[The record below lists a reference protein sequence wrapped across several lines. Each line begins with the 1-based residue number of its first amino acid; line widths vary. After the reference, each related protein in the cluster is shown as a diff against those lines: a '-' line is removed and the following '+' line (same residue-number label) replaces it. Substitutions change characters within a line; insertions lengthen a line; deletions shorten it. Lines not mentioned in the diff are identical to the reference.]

1 MRKTANNI
9 TTFYKGIS
17 RDLKTIFLRSS
28 IANFAFNL
36 NPYNSIYIVALGAT
50 GTQLGLLTSLSLA
63 ITAISSIATGWLSDR
78 LNRKTMF
85 LIGAFIGILVP
96 LTYYTANNLLWLI
109 PAFIFAG
116 FADGVIA
123 PPWTAMYANS
133 VRNEHRGA
141 IYGIANIF
149 ILTPTLFAAL
159 IGGQIVNRG
168 GGLTIE
174 GIRPIYL
181 LQLVLLVA
189 AWLTVYWRL
198 SERIPTQF
206 ERKLSINT
214 MIKDYK
220 TVLKRKGVKAWVGM
234 KSLGSISIGL
244 AGPFWILFAATV
256 YGASAITISLM
267 VTARSLVNILT
278 SPLSGRLTDSI
289 GRKWVIIYGRIVMYI
304 ATIIFLVLGKQDI
317 YLIIAWVL
325 MGLSDSTGVAWQ
337 AQEAELVNHTQRA
350 RMTALSVSAF
360 NLLAVPAS
368 ILGGWLWDSINPLA
382 PFIVMAVVDGCIRM
396 PIVYKYVPDSKSL
409 DIEAEPDDASF

>member
-1 MRKTANNI
+1 MSNTIKEISR
-9 TTFYKGIS
+9 FYQGVS
-17 RDLKTIFLRSS
+17 RDLKVIFLRSS
-28 IANFAFNL
+28 IANFVVNL
-36 NPYNSIYIVALGAT
+36 NPYNSIFIVALGAT

-63 ITAISSIATGWLSDR
+63 LTAISSIATGWLSDR
-78 LNRKTMF
+78 INRKTMF
-85 LIGAFIGILVP
+85 LIGAFVGVLVP
-96 LTYYTANNLLWLI
+96 LTYYMVDNLLWLI

-116 FADGVIA
+116 FADGVIS

-159 IGGQIVNRG
+159 IGGRIVDHY
-168 GGLTIE
+168 GGLTAE

-181 LQLVLLVA
+181 AQLILLIA
-189 AWLTVYWRL
+189 AWLSVYWKL
-198 SERIPTQF
+198 GNRIPGQF
-206 ERKLSINT
+206 ERKLSIKT

-220 TVLKRKGVKAWVGM
+220 VVLSRKGVSAWVGM

-244 AGPFWILFAATV
+244 AGPFWMLFAAT
-256 YGASAITISLM
+256 YHGASALTISYM

-278 SPLSGRLTDSI
+278 SPLSGKLTDNI
-289 GRKWVIIYGRIVMYI
+289 GRKWMIIFGRIVMYI
-304 ATIIFLVLGKQDI
+304 ATIFFLVLGRSEI
-317 YLIIAWVL
+317 FLIFAWVL
-325 MGLSDSTGVAWQ
+325 MGFSDSTGVAWQ
-337 AQEAELVNHTQRA
+337 AQEAELVNHVQRA

-368 ILGGWLWDSINPLA
+368 ILGGWLWDGVSPLA
-382 PFIVMAVVDGCIRM
+382 PFIVMAVIDGCIRM

-409 DIEAEPDDASF
+409 AYETEPDDASI

>member
-1 MRKTANNI
+1 VSKTL
-9 TTFYKGIS
+9 GEIS
-17 RDLKTIFLRSS
+17 RFYQGVSKDLKVIFLRSS
-28 IANFAFNL
+28 VANFVVNI
-36 NPYNSIYIVALGAT
+36 NPYNSIFIVALGAT

-63 ITAISSIATGWLSDR
+63 LTAISSIATGWLSDR

-96 LTYYTANNLLWLI
+96 LTYYKADNLLWLI

-116 FADGVIA
+116 FADGVIS

-133 VRNEHRGA
+133 VKNEHRGA

-159 IGGQIVNRG
+159 IGGRIVDHY
-168 GGLTIE
+168 GGLTAE

-181 LQLVLLVA
+181 AQLILLVA
-189 AWLTVYWRL
+189 AWLSVYWKL
-198 SERIPTQF
+198 GNRIPGQPK
-206 ERKLSINT
+206 RKLSIQT

-220 TVLKRKGVKAWVGM
+220 IVLSRKGVSAWVGM

-244 AGPFWILFAATV
+244 AGPFWMLFAATFH
-256 YGASAITISLM
+256 GASAITISYM

-289 GRKWVIIYGRIVMYI
+289 GRKWMIIYGRIVMYI
-304 ATIIFLVLGKQDI
+304 ATIIFLVLGRSEI
-317 YLIIAWVL
+317 FLILAWVL
-325 MGLSDSTGVAWQ
+325 MGFSDSTGVAWQ
-337 AQEAELVNHTQRA
+337 AQEAELVTHLQRA

-368 ILGGWLWDSINPLA
+368 ILGGWLWDGVSPLA
-382 PFIVMAVVDGCIRM
+382 PFIVMAVIDGCIRM

-409 DIEAEPDDASF
+409 SSEQEPDEASF